1 MQSKASDLL
10 YKGKD
15 LTGNDFEKSIET
27 LKLANSICEA
37 LSLFSNK
44 QEISFKI
51 NKNLAKLY
59 LKMKKKKEAIKRIKK
74 CYEVD
79 RDAYVV
85 SNFNYFQALVFGVGA
100 CFKAWLHEYGS

>member
-1 MQSKASDLL
+1 MILQFKLSFILQSKASNLL
-10 YKGKD
+10 YHGKG
-15 LTGNDFEKSIET
+15 LIENDIEESIET
-27 LKLANSICEA
+27 LKLANSVCEG

-59 LKMKKKKEAIKRIKK
+59 LKMKKKKEAIKRIQK

-85 SNFNYFQALVFGVGA
+85 SNLIISNLKELCHTGD
-100 CFKAWLHEYGS
+100 